1 MHVPSGPL
9 SMQITIARNSFMS
22 ILSLVAANL
31 GVSMVPESSQQL
43 QIQGVV
49 YRPFASPAPTVG
61 LAVIY
66 KQHLATQLAI
76 NFASML
82 QMVCHQGAT

>member
-1 MHVPSGPL
+1 MNEEN
-9 SMQITIARNSFMS
+9 SMASSADLEKT
-22 ILSLVAANL
+22 AAAA
-31 GVSMVPESSQQL
+31 PDA
-43 QIQGVV
+43 VV
-49 YRPFASPAPTVG
+49 GADAPFASPAPTVG